1 MQLGT
6 VVGHATATV
15 KHPSLSGWRLLVV
28 QPLDNRGGADG
39 EPLLV
44 IDDLGAGRGDRV
56 IITSDGAAVRDMVGS
71 NKTPIRWAVLGLAD
85 E

>member
-1 MQLGT
+1 MQLGQ

-15 KHPSLSGWRLLVV
+15 KHSTLSGWRLLLV
-28 QPLDNRGGADG
+28 QPLDNRGGPDG
-39 EPLLV
+39 DPQLV

-56 IITSDGAAVRDMVGS
+56 IITSDGAAVRNMVGS
-71 NKTPIRWAVLGLAD
+71 NTTPIRWAVLGMAD